1 MTEKYK
7 KKARFYNFLSF
18 FITVVP
24 ILIYVV
30 MGFIEGT
37 IGQKI
42 TLGMCLVAV
51 IILVIL
57 NLLFKHIPRCGVW
70 IILAGLAYACNSI
83 VPLLLIMAITTAL
96 DELVLSPLTKKYK
109 NLYTINKEI
118 DKRGTTSLQ

>member
-1 MTEKYK
+1 MSKKYK
-7 KKARFYNFLSF
+7 KKARCYSFLSF
-18 FITVVP
+18 LITIIP

-30 MGFIEGT
+30 IGFMEGT

-83 VPLLLIMAITTAL
+83 VPLLLIMAITTAI
-96 DELVLSPLTKKYK
+96 DELVLSPLAKKYK

-118 DKRGTTSLQ
+118 DKRGTTGS

>member
-7 KKARFYNFLSF
+7 KKSRFYSFLSF

-30 MGFIEGT
+30 IGFMEGT

-51 IILVIL
+51 VILVIL

-96 DELVLSPLTKKYK
+96 DELVLSPLAKKYK

-118 DKRGTTSLQ
+118 DKRGTTDS

>member
-30 MGFIEGT
+30 IGFMEGT

-96 DELVLSPLTKKYK
+96 DELVFSPLAKKYK

-118 DKRGTTSLQ
+118 DKRGTTGS

>member
-7 KKARFYNFLSF
+7 KKARFYSFLSF

-30 MGFIEGT
+30 IGFIEGT

-96 DELVLSPLTKKYK
+96 DELVLSPLAKKYK

>member
-30 MGFIEGT
+30 IGFMEGT

-70 IILAGLAYACNSI
+70 IILAGLAYACNNI
-83 VPLLLIMAITTAL
+83 VQLLLIMAITTAL

-118 DKRGTTSLQ
+118 DKRGTTGS

>member
-7 KKARFYNFLSF
+7 KKARFYSFLSF

-30 MGFIEGT
+30 IGFMEGT

-51 IILVIL
+51 VVLVII

-96 DELVLSPLTKKYK
+96 DELVLSPLAKKNK

-118 DKRGTTSLQ
+118 DKRGTTGS

>member
-7 KKARFYNFLSF
+7 KKSRFYSFLSF

-30 MGFIEGT
+30 IGFMEGT

-83 VPLLLIMAITTAL
+83 VPLLLIMAITTAF
-96 DELVLSPLTKKYK
+96 DELVLSHLAKKYK

-118 DKRGTTSLQ
+118 DKRGTTGS

>member
-30 MGFIEGT
+30 IGFMEGT

-51 IILVIL
+51 VILVIL

-96 DELVLSPLTKKYK
+96 DELVLSPLAKKNK

-118 DKRGTTSLQ
+118 DKRGTTGS

>member
-7 KKARFYNFLSF
+7 KKAKFYNFLSF

-30 MGFIEGT
+30 IGFMEGT

-96 DELVLSPLTKKYK
+96 DELVLSPLAKKYK

-118 DKRGTTSLQ
+118 DKRGTTGS

>member
-7 KKARFYNFLSF
+7 KKSRFYSFLSF

-30 MGFIEGT
+30 IGFMEGT

-96 DELVLSPLTKKYK
+96 DELVLSPLAKKYK

-118 DKRGTTSLQ
+118 DKRGTTGS

>member
-30 MGFIEGT
+30 IGFIEGT

-96 DELVLSPLTKKYK
+96 DELVLSPLAKKYK

-118 DKRGTTSLQ
+118 DKRGTTGS

>member
-7 KKARFYNFLSF
+7 KRARCYSFLSF
-18 FITVVP
+18 FITIVP
-24 ILIYVV
+24 ILIFVV
-30 MGFIEGT
+30 IGFIEGT

-42 TLGMCLVAV
+42 TLGMCLVSV

-70 IILAGLAYACNSI
+70 IILAGLVYACNNI

-96 DELVLSPLTKKYK
+96 DELVLTPLAKKYK

-118 DKRGTTSLQ
+118 DKRGGQGTN

>member
-30 MGFIEGT
+30 IGFMEGT

-96 DELVLSPLTKKYK
+96 DELVLSPLAKKNK
-109 NLYTINKEI
+109 NSYTINKEI
-118 DKRGTTSLQ
+118 DKRGTTGSK

>member
-30 MGFIEGT
+30 IGFMEGT

>member
-7 KKARFYNFLSF
+7 KKARFYSFLSF

-30 MGFIEGT
+30 IGFIEGT

-96 DELVLSPLTKKYK
+96 DELVLSPLAKKNK

-118 DKRGTTSLQ
+118 DKRGTTGS

>member
-7 KKARFYNFLSF
+7 KKAKFYNFLSF

-30 MGFIEGT
+30 IGFMEGT

-51 IILVIL
+51 VILVIL

-96 DELVLSPLTKKYK
+96 DELVLSPLAKKNK

-118 DKRGTTSLQ
+118 DKRGTTGS

>member
-1 MTEKYK
+1 MTEKYR
-7 KKARFYNFLSF
+7 KKAKFYSFLSF
-18 FITVVP
+18 FIAVVP

-30 MGFIEGT
+30 IGFMQGT

-57 NLLFKHIPRCGVW
+57 NLLFKHMPRCGVW

-96 DELVLSPLTKKYK
+96 DELVLSPLAKKYK

-118 DKRGTTSLQ
+118 DKRGTTGS

>member
-7 KKARFYNFLSF
+7 KKARFYSFLSF

-30 MGFIEGT
+30 IGFIEGT

-51 IILVIL
+51 VILVIL

-96 DELVLSPLTKKYK
+96 DELVLSPLAKKYK

-118 DKRGTTSLQ
+118 DKRGTTGSK

>member
-7 KKARFYNFLSF
+7 KKSRFYSFLSF

-30 MGFIEGT
+30 IGFMEGT

-96 DELVLSPLTKKYK
+96 DELVLSPLAKKYK

-118 DKRGTTSLQ
+118 DKRGTTDS

>member
-7 KKARFYNFLSF
+7 KKARFYSFLSF

-30 MGFIEGT
+30 IGFIEGT

-96 DELVLSPLTKKYK
+96 DELVLSPLAKKYK

-118 DKRGTTSLQ
+118 DKRGTTGS

>member
-30 MGFIEGT
+30 IGFMEGT

-51 IILVIL
+51 VILVIL

-96 DELVLSPLTKKYK
+96 DELVLSPLAKKYK

-118 DKRGTTSLQ
+118 DKRGTTGS

>member
-7 KKARFYNFLSF
+7 KKARFYSFLSF

-30 MGFIEGT
+30 IGFMEGT

-96 DELVLSPLTKKYK
+96 DELVLSPLAKKYK

-118 DKRGTTSLQ
+118 DKRGTTGS

>member
-7 KKARFYNFLSF
+7 KKARFYSFLSF

-30 MGFIEGT
+30 IGFIEGT

-70 IILAGLAYACNSI
+70 IILSGLAYACNNI

-96 DELVLSPLTKKYK
+96 DELVLSPLAKKNK

-118 DKRGTTSLQ
+118 DKRGTTGS

>member
-30 MGFIEGT
+30 IGFMEGT

-70 IILAGLAYACNSI
+70 IILSGLAYACNNI

-96 DELVLSPLTKKYK
+96 DELVLSPLAKKNK

-118 DKRGTTSLQ
+118 DKRGTTGS

>member
-7 KKARFYNFLSF
+7 KKSRFYSFLSF

-30 MGFIEGT
+30 IGFMEGT

-51 IILVIL
+51 VILVIL

-70 IILAGLAYACNSI
+70 IILAGLA
-83 VPLLLIMAITTAL
+83 
-96 DELVLSPLTKKYK
+96 
-109 NLYTINKEI
+109 
-118 DKRGTTSLQ
+118 

>member
-30 MGFIEGT
+30 IGFIEGT

-70 IILAGLAYACNSI
+70 IILSGLAYACNNI

-96 DELVLSPLTKKYK
+96 DELVLSPLAKKYK

-118 DKRGTTSLQ
+118 DKRGTTGS

>member
-7 KKARFYNFLSF
+7 KKARFYSFLSF
-18 FITVVP
+18 FITVIP

-30 MGFIEGT
+30 IGFMEGT

-70 IILAGLAYACNSI
+70 IILAGLAYACNNI

-96 DELVLSPLTKKYK
+96 DELVLSPLAKKNK

-118 DKRGTTSLQ
+118 DKRGTTGS

>member
-30 MGFIEGT
+30 IGFMEGT

-70 IILAGLAYACNSI
+70 IILSGLAYACNNI

-96 DELVLSPLTKKYK
+96 DELVLSPLAKKYK

-118 DKRGTTSLQ
+118 DKRGTTGS

>member
-7 KKARFYNFLSF
+7 KKARFYSFLSF

-30 MGFIEGT
+30 IGFIEGT

-51 IILVIL
+51 VILVIL

-96 DELVLSPLTKKYK
+96 DELVLSPLAKKYK

-118 DKRGTTSLQ
+118 DKRGTTGS

>member
-7 KKARFYNFLSF
+7 KKARFYSFLSF

-30 MGFIEGT
+30 IGFIEGT

-51 IILVIL
+51 VILVIL

-70 IILAGLAYACNSI
+70 TFLAGLAYACNNM

-96 DELVLSPLTKKYK
+96 DELVLSPLAKKYK

-118 DKRGTTSLQ
+118 DKRGTTGS

>member
-7 KKARFYNFLSF
+7 KKARFYSFLSF

-30 MGFIEGT
+30 IGFMEGA

-96 DELVLSPLTKKYK
+96 DELVLSPLAKKYK

>member
-1 MTEKYK
+1 MTDKYK
-7 KKARFYNFLSF
+7 KRAGLYKFLSF
-18 FITVVP
+18 FVTVVP
-24 ILIYVV
+24 ILIYIVL
-30 MGFIEGT
+30 GFMEGT

-57 NLLFKHIPRCGVW
+57 NLLFKHMPRCGVW

-83 VPLLLIMAITTAL
+83 VALLIIMAVTTAL
-96 DELVLSPLTKKYK
+96 DELVLSPLANKYK

-118 DKRGTTSLQ
+118 DKRGTTGSK

>member
-7 KKARFYNFLSF
+7 KKARFYSFLSF

-30 MGFIEGT
+30 IGFIEGT

-51 IILVIL
+51 VVLVIL
-57 NLLFKHIPRCGVW
+57 NLLFKRIPRCGVW

-96 DELVLSPLTKKYK
+96 DELVLSPLAKKNK

-118 DKRGTTSLQ
+118 DKRGTTGS

>member
-7 KKARFYNFLSF
+7 KKSRFYSFLSF

-30 MGFIEGT
+30 IGFMEGT

-96 DELVLSPLTKKYK
+96 DELVLSPLAKKYK

>member
-30 MGFIEGT
+30 IGFMEGT

-96 DELVLSPLTKKYK
+96 DELVLSPLAKKYK

-118 DKRGTTSLQ
+118 DKRGTTDS

>member
-7 KKARFYNFLSF
+7 KKARFYSFLSF
-18 FITVVP
+18 FITIVP

-30 MGFIEGT
+30 IGFMEGT

-51 IILVIL
+51 VILV
-57 NLLFKHIPRCGVW
+57 FKHMPRCGVW
-70 IILAGLAYACNSI
+70 IILAGLAYACNNI

-96 DELVLSPLTKKYK
+96 DELVLSPLAKKYK

-118 DKRGTTSLQ
+118 DKRGTTGS

>member
-30 MGFIEGT
+30 IGFMEGT

-51 IILVIL
+51 VILVIL

-96 DELVLSPLTKKYK
+96 DELVLSPLAKKYK

-118 DKRGTTSLQ
+118 DKRGTTDS

>member
-30 MGFIEGT
+30 IGFMEGT

-70 IILAGLAYACNSI
+70 IILAVLAYACNNI

-96 DELVLSPLTKKYK
+96 DELVLSPLAKKYK

-118 DKRGTTSLQ
+118 DKRGTTGS